1 MMAKF
6 WALHDSLMRALQLG
20 INCIEFELNA
30 KAVDIVKSNI
40 MLRVLAS
47 GVPNAKYLAFGIPN

>member
-1 MMAKF
+1 MAKF
-6 WALHDSLMRALQLG
+6 WAVYDSLMRALQLG

-30 KAVDIVKSNI
+30 KAIDIVKSNL
-40 MLRVLAS
+40 MLRVLGL